1 MRREGNPLMKL
12 IRSQI
17 EQVGAFVCAAD
28 LRVAQ
33 LRQYMIISTQAE
45 VHEMQWR
52 SLTSRTHTAV

>member
-1 MRREGNPLMKL
+1 MKL

-33 LRQYMIISTQAE
+33 LRQYVIISTQAE

-52 SLTSRTHTAV
+52 SLTSRTHTAI